1 MDKKNIS
8 SDKEFPPVVTEII
21 KEKDNVSSFWELIK
35 FAILAIIIVVPI
47 RAYVAQ
53 PFFVSGSSMVPTF
66 QNGQYLIVDEISY
79 RFREPK
85 RDEVIVFKYPK
96 DTTKFFIKRIIGLP
110 GETVIIQG
118 NKVAIKNNEFPNGFT
133 LDEPFVKNE
142 SSNDLTVTL
151 KNDEYFVMG
160 DNRIASSD
168 SRAWGTLPKNLIVGR
183 TLVRLLPIG
192 SAAILPGSFNPAS

>member
-1 MDKKNIS
+1 MDKKHIYS
-8 SDKEFPPVVTEII
+8 EKEFPPIVTEII
-21 KEKDNVSSFWELIK
+21 KKTSNESSFWELIK

-66 QNGQYLIVDEISY
+66 ENGQYLIVDEISY

-110 GETVIIQG
+110 NETLTING
-118 NKVAIKNNEFPNGFT
+118 NKVTIKNTEFPNGFT

-142 SSNDLTVTL
+142 SSNELTITL

-168 SRAWGTLPKNLIVGR
+168 SRVWGTLPKNLIIGR
-183 TLVRLLPIG
+183 TLVRLLPV
-192 SAAILPGSFNPAS
+192 STASILPGSFNPAS